1 MRWRTGLGVLAGAAL
16 VAAAVLYVG
25 ADRPAPIDFV
35 DALTGPETT
44 LDIPFDRFH
53 LSPEGLVRSMS
64 LSASGDD
71 RPLVRTLSS
80 GYLTRDFVFEVE
92 IAIPADAS
100 DLAFVGFGSVASA
113 PPYNEPCDAWVF
125 RVHHLPET
133 HKVQFGGCQLVPSK
147 GGASHVVLETLGE
160 FPASGTLTVQL
171 ERAGEQLTAR
181 LPGDPGTARTFRMSE
196 FPAVLTHG
204 VGYLF
209 FGNSSVGTSFR
220 NVKVRTRT

>member
-1 MRWRTGLGVLAGAAL
+1 MHWRTGLGVLTGAAL
-16 VAAAVLYVG
+16 VAAAVVYVG
-25 ADRPAPIDFV
+25 ADRPEPIDFV
-35 DALTGPETT
+35 DALTGPATT
-44 LDIPFDRFH
+44 LDIPFDRFR
-53 LSPEGLVRSMS
+53 LSPEGLVRSTS
-64 LSASGDD
+64 LTASGDD
-71 RPLVRTLSS
+71 RPLVHTRSS

-100 DLAFVGFGSVASA
+100 DLAFVGFGSVTSA

-133 HKVQFGGCQLVPSK
+133 HKVQFGGCQLVERQ
-147 GGASHVVLETLGE
+147 GRGSHVVLETLGE

-171 ERAGEQLTAR
+171 ERTGDQLTAR
-181 LPGDPGTARTFRMSE
+181 LPAALGTARTFRMSE

-220 NVKVRTRT
+220 NVKVRPRT